1 MSQQKYK
8 NKNCGRLSLIT
19 SKSNDSSKL
28 SEYMVLWTIA
38 QVPDRQIKKK
48 EKQTVEGV
56 AFSGKKVIKEKTI
69 Q

>member
-19 SKSNDSSKL
+19 SKSNNDSSRL
-28 SEYMVLWTIA
+28 SGTWLLWTIT

-48 EKQTVEGV
+48 RKKQTVEGV
-56 AFSGKKVIKEKTI
+56 AFSGKKL
-69 Q
+69 